1 MFSLIAF
8 GVVAVIV
15 VVFLLTFN
23 VRSLSRG
30 QSQPTQVEPSKEIE
44 TLKEKGHAPEN
55 NLAQTAERVTPPKNE
70 TSEPEKDPS
79 KVRRE
84 SEAVLMLDKDYRN
97 SLRQF
102 RTQANPKST
111 EPVKPCRNDEEYRSA
126 LRSMAK
132 PKE

>member
-30 QSQPTQVEPSKEIE
+30 QSQPTQVEPSKEID
-44 TLKEKGHAPEN
+44 TLKEQGHAQEN
-55 NLAQTAERVTPPKNE
+55 NFAQTAERVNSIKNE
-70 TSEPEKDPS
+70 TSEPKKVPS
-79 KVRRE
+79 EMRRE
-84 SEAVLMLDKDYRN
+84 SDAILMLDKDYRN
-97 SLRQF
+97 RLRQF
-102 RTQANPKST
+102 QTQASPKST
-111 EPVKPCRNDEEYRSA
+111 EPVNPRRNDEEYRSA